1 MIRKKR
7 QKDLSYILI
16 LNHSKSK
23 RMMQPNDIKYDGELH
38 LKIIRLKNV
47 CLKSKRMNQW
57 MQFVPHK
64 SEQV

>member
-1 MIRKKR
+1 
-7 QKDLSYILI
+7 
-16 LNHSKSK
+16 
-23 RMMQPNDIKYDGELH
+23 MQPNDIKYDGELH